1 MKLKL
6 HIFLSGVAPF
16 QVFPLFHFQNER
28 SPLHANYTKLLSITG
43 QSEYWSQGETM
54 IFSVKYDIV
63 IKLIDTIAE
72 ILGKRNP
79 NLTTLEINPHSSA

>member
-1 MKLKL
+1 
-6 HIFLSGVAPF
+6 
-16 QVFPLFHFQNER
+16 
-28 SPLHANYTKLLSITG
+28 
-43 QSEYWSQGETM
+43 M

-79 NLTTLEINPHSSA
+79 NLTKLEMNLHSSA